1 MRNRIGTLVI
11 GWFLACL
18 MISSWAVELPR
29 TGQTS
34 CYDAYGSSIACAG
47 TGHDGATLA
56 GVPLVSPRFTS
67 HGNGTVTDNMTGLM
81 WSQSANLPAGT
92 KTWQQAL
99 DYVAGMNAGTYAN
112 FGYTDWRLP
121 NVVELLSLVNH
132 ESTGPAITSGHPFTN
147 VQSGSTIYYYT
158 STTTFSGWASSPGG
172 GAWLAQFE
180 TGGLATGSKAGTRY
194 VWPVRTG
201 SGGKITLQKTGQST
215 SYATRDDGDLE
226 VGVTPPVSRFINHG
240 NGTVTDRFTGLMWT
254 ENSSLS
260 GGTWQQALDYVA
272 NMNTGSNANFGY
284 TDWRLPNIVDLRS
297 LLDIENLNPA
307 LTTGHPFTNTTST
320 RWSSTTV
327 VGTPTKAWSSGVA
340 AGHKAAENKSVSRN
354 VWPVRSLLA
363 MKLPLPG
370 GKNWLLTVQAGG
382 TVFCGGGTDTYH
394 TGSGYYS
401 LDFDDYSQQN
411 GSESNVPIYA
421 AASGTV
427 DTGDYGYDASGYG
440 HWVRVNHGNGYKTLY
455 GHMTAQSLITSGAV
469 NQGDQLGTVGST
481 GGSSTGTHL
490 HFQVSYNGSS
500 ASTVAELGLVLME
513 GLTLNEYAVGCNAY
527 YASTNTQ

>member
-1 MRNRIGTLVI
+1 MRNRISTLVI
-11 GWFLACL
+11 GWLLVCL
-18 MISSWAVELPR
+18 MTPSWAVELPR

-56 GVPLVSPRFTS
+56 GVPLVNPRFTN

-81 WSQSANLPAGT
+81 WSQNANLPAGT

-121 NVVELLSLVNH
+121 NVAELQSLVNH
-132 ESTGPAITSGHPFTN
+132 ENSVTSLPTGHPFSN
-147 VQSGSTIYYYT
+147 VQATSSSTYYYS
-158 STTTFSGWASSPGG
+158 STTYPGYANPSSGVWLSNFYN
-172 GAWLAQFE
+172 GAVAI
-180 TGGLATGSKAGTRY
+180 GVSKLGTRY
-194 VWPVRTG
+194 VWPVRG
-201 SGGKITLQKTGQST
+201 GGGKVAIPRTGQTT

-226 VGVTPPVSRFINHG
+226 AGAVWPSSRFINHG
-240 NGTVTDRFTGLMWT
+240 NNTITDRLTGLMWT
-254 ENSSLS
+254 QSSNVTS
-260 GGTWQQALDYVA
+260 GNWQQALDYVA
-272 NMNTGSNANFGY
+272 GMNNGSQTNFGY
-284 TDWRLPNIVDLRS
+284 TDWRLPNVLDLRS
-297 LLDIENLNPA
+297 LLNLKVYGPA
-307 LTTGHPFTNTTST
+307 LPTSHPFANVTSGHH
-320 RWSSTTV
+320 WSSTSMS
-327 VGTPTKAWSSGVA
+327 GTPAKGWLVSLW
-340 AGHKAAENKSVSRN
+340 AGYKTAENKSTSLK
-354 VWPVRSLLA
+354 VWPVRSLLS
-363 MKLPLPG
+363 MKLPLPS

-427 DTGDYGYDASGYG
+427 DTSDYGYDASGYG

-469 NQGDQLGTVGST
+469 NQGDQLGTIGNT
-481 GGSSTGTHL
+481 GNSTGTHL

-500 ASTVAELGLVLME
+500 ASTVPELGLVLME
-513 GLTLNEYAVGCNAY
+513 GLALNEYAVGCNAY